1 MKKSLIALVAII
13 ALATTSFA
21 SVSFLVAPGIGE
33 GKIGVLGMYAT
44 NHNGNLANQE
54 EPQLSDV
61 TSLGLRVSYGIMANL
76 DVLAAYSADT
86 MVNVK
91 DMEAKQEGGSTTGI
105 GVKYTLSPDWLMGL
119 PVDAA
124 VLLGYETSAAS
135 VKFDAEVGGGKASVG
150 LNTIALAAIFSKK
163 MDNLIPY
170 GGIALKSLTRTGSG
184 SGAGAR
190 KKMDDLGGTA
200 LAFNLGCM
208 IGVAENTVVAIEYN
222 TENQSF
228 GEPTKS
234 GKKLDDAFANSVSGI
249 SLGVAY
255 VF

>member
-21 SVSFLVAPGIGE
+21 SVSFLVAPGIGQ

-44 NHNGNLANQE
+44 NHNGNLANLE
-54 EPQLSDV
+54 DPQSRDT
-61 TSLGLRVSYGIMANL
+61 TSMGLRVSYGIMDNL

-86 MVNVK
+86 MVNLE
-91 DMEAKQEGGSTTGI
+91 DAKQQDGSTTGI

-135 VKFDAEVGGGKASVG
+135 IKIDDEVGGGKASMG
-150 LNTIALAAIFSKK
+150 LNTIALAAIVSKK

-170 GGIALKSLTRTGSG
+170 GGIALKSLTATQKVGSQ
-184 SGAGAR
+184 S
-190 KKMDDLGGTA
+190 MDDNGGTA

-222 TENQSF
+222 SENQSF
-228 GEPTKS
+228 GEPSYK
-234 GKKLDDAFANSVSGI
+234 GHKMDDAYANSVSGI